1 VWRRTAAAAATLLR
15 QMGFHLVSARYWNGL
30 LLPLMIT
37 QRKILARGG
46 GVSDVAPFP
55 PWLDAILHG
64 MTEFERR
71 LPFPLPAG
79 GSVLAIAEKP

>member
-1 VWRRTAAAAATLLR
+1 SATIEMLRRS
-15 QMGFHLVSARYWNGL
+15 GFERVKASYWNGL
-30 LLPLMIT
+30 LLPLMLV
-37 QRKILARGG
+37 QRKILARGN

-55 PWLDAILHG
+55 PWLDTKLHG

-71 LPFPLPAG
+71 LRFPLPVG